1 MNTQFDI
8 QDIIYSFKSFFGNID
23 EIKEMFN
30 KYIFEIKF
38 SFTNYFEILDEKT
51 NDGGHLA
58 NKFGSVNFKSEP
70 YYVTV
75 N

>member
-1 MNTQFDI
+1 MVNITFDRLFWRI
-8 QDIIYSFKSFFGNID
+8 NV
-23 EIKEMFN
+23 
-30 KYIFEIKF
+30 
-38 SFTNYFEILDEKT
+38 TNVTNSTVFEILDEKT